1 MRRTIRAV
9 AKDGRGTCGIVEVP
23 VPSPGR
29 GEVLIRVRAASVNHA
44 DWAGGASLHPGEP
57 GRRRSVMCSDVAGVV
72 EGCGAGVTG
81 FKPGD
86 KVCAVAVGLKGALA
100 EYAVAKQS
108 WCAHKP
114 QGLSWELAAAAPSA
128 GVTALAAVEKAGGAG
143 AGDPGGAGAAGA
155 SDPGGDGAGD
165 LLVVGASGGVGQFAL
180 ALAAPCAAAVD
191 AVCSSRA
198 AADATRLGAR
208 HAYDYHHG
216 LRAVKDAY
224 DSVLAVNGVYPS
236 DDYLRLIKPGG
247 SLVLVGFDSLRPS
260 VLLAPAKGAKL
271 RVALFFSAIGK
282 GGLQRACDLLAAA
295 SETPT
300 LEVVPGLAAG
310 VDRLARLATD
320 HPRGKLV
327 ITVE

>member
-1 MRRTIRAV
+1 MRRTMRAV

-44 DWAGGASLHPGEP
+44 DWTGGASLHPGEP
-57 GRRRSVMCSDVAGVV
+57 GGRRSVMCSDVAGVV
-72 EGCGAGVTG
+72 EGCGDGVTG

-114 QGLSWELAAAAPSA
+114 QGLSWELAAAVPSA
-128 GVTALAAVEKAGGAG
+128 GVTALAAVEKAGA
-143 AGDPGGAGAAGA
+143 AGAGAAGA

-180 ALAAPCAAAVD
+180 ALAAPRAAAVD
-191 AVCSSRA
+191 AVCAGRA
-198 AADATRLGAR
+198 AADAMRLGAR
-208 HAYDYHHG
+208 HAYDYRHG
-216 LRAVKDAY
+216 LRAVKGTY
-224 DSVLAVNGVYPS
+224 DSVLAVNGVYPL

-282 GGLQRACDLLAAA
+282 GGLQRVCDLLATA

-327 ITVE
+327 ITVK

>member
-1 MRRTIRAV
+1 MRRTMRAV

-44 DWAGGASLHPGEP
+44 DWTGGASLRPGEP

-86 KVCAVAVGLKGALA
+86 MVCAVAVGLKGALA

-114 QGLSWELAAAAPSA
+114 QGLSWELAAAVPSA

-143 AGDPGGAGAAGA
+143 AGDPGGAV
-155 SDPGGDGAGD
+155 AGD

-180 ALAAPCAAAVD
+180 ALAAPRAAAVD
-191 AVCSSRA
+191 AVCAGRA
-198 AADATRLGAR
+198 AADAMRLGAR
-208 HAYDYHHG
+208 HAYDYRHG
-216 LRAVKDAY
+216 LRAVKGTY
-224 DSVLAVNGVYPS
+224 DSVLAVNGVYPL
-236 DDYLRLIKPGG
+236 DDYLRLIKPAG

-282 GGLQRACDLLAAA
+282 GGLQRVCDLLATA

-327 ITVE
+327 ITVK

>member
-1 MRRTIRAV
+1 MRRTMRAV
-9 AKDGRGTCGIVEVP
+9 AKDGRGACGIVEVP

-44 DWAGGASLHPGEP
+44 DWAGGATLHPGEP

-114 QGLSWELAAAAPSA
+114 QGLSWELAAAVPSA

-143 AGDPGGAGAAGA
+143 DGDV
-155 SDPGGDGAGD
+155 
-165 LLVVGASGGVGQFAL
+165 LVVGASGGVGQFAL
-180 ALAAPCAAAVD
+180 ALAAPRAAAVD
-191 AVCSSRA
+191 AVCGSKA
-198 AADATRLGAR
+198 VADAQRLGAR
-208 HAYDYHHG
+208 YAYDYHHG
-216 LRAVKDAY
+216 LRAVQGTY
-224 DSVLAVNGVYPS
+224 DSVLAVNGVYPL

-247 SLVLVGFDSLRPS
+247 SLVLVGLDSLRPS
-260 VLLAPAKGAKL
+260 VLLAPAKGARL

-295 SETPT
+295 SEAPT

>member
-1 MRRTIRAV
+1 MRRTMRAV
-9 AKDGRGTCGIVEVP
+9 AKDGREACGIVEVP

-44 DWAGGASLHPGEP
+44 DWTGGATLHPGEP

-72 EGCGAGVTG
+72 EGCGDGVTG
-81 FKPGD
+81 FEPGD
-86 KVCAVAVGLKGALA
+86 EVCAATVGLKGGLA
-100 EYAVAKQS
+100 EYAVAKES

-114 QGLSWELAAAAPSA
+114 QRLSWELAAAVPSA
-128 GVTALAAVEKAGGAG
+128 GVTALAAVEKAGGADAG
-143 AGDPGGAGAAGA
+143 AGDV
-155 SDPGGDGAGD
+155 
-165 LLVVGASGGVGQFAL
+165 LVVGASGGVGQFAL
-180 ALAAPCAAAVD
+180 ALAGQRAAAVD
-191 AVCSSRA
+191 AVCGSRG

-208 HAYDYHHG
+208 HAYDYHQG
-216 LRAVKDAY
+216 LRAVQSTY
-224 DSVLAVNGVYPS
+224 DSVLAVNGVYPL

-247 SLVLVGFDSLRPS
+247 SLVLVGLDSLRPS
-260 VLLAPAKGAKL
+260 VLLAPAKGARL

-282 GGLQRACDLLAAA
+282 GGLQRACDLLATAG
-295 SETPT
+295 ETPT

-310 VDRLARLATD
+310 VDRLARLAAD

>member
-1 MRRTIRAV
+1 MRRTMRAV
-9 AKDGRGTCGIVEVP
+9 AKDGREACGIVEVP

-44 DWAGGASLHPGEP
+44 DWTGGATLHPGEP

-114 QGLSWELAAAAPSA
+114 QGLSWELAAAVPSA
-128 GVTALAAVEKAGGAG
+128 GVTALVAVEKAGGA
-143 AGDPGGAGAAGA
+143 GAGAAGA

-180 ALAAPCAAAVD
+180 ALAAPRAAAVD
-191 AVCSSRA
+191 AVCAGRA
-198 AADATRLGAR
+198 AADAMRLGAR
-208 HAYDYHHG
+208 HAYDYRHG
-216 LRAVKDAY
+216 LRAVKGTY
-224 DSVLAVNGVYPS
+224 DSVLAVNGVYPL

-271 RVALFFSAIGK
+271 RAALFFSAIGK
-282 GGLQRACDLLAAA
+282 GGLQRVCDLLATA

-327 ITVE
+327 ITVK

>member
-1 MRRTIRAV
+1 MRRTMRAV

-44 DWAGGASLHPGEP
+44 DWTGGATLHPGEP

-100 EYAVAKQS
+100 EYAVAKES
-108 WCAHKP
+108 WCAHKL
-114 QGLSWELAAAAPSA
+114 QGLSWELAAAVPSA
-128 GVTALAAVEKAGGAG
+128 GVTALAAVEKAGGADAG
-143 AGDPGGAGAAGA
+143 AGDV
-155 SDPGGDGAGD
+155 
-165 LLVVGASGGVGQFAL
+165 LVVGASGGVGQFAL
-180 ALAAPCAAAVD
+180 TLAGQRAAAVD
-191 AVCSSRA
+191 AVCGSRG

-208 HAYDYHHG
+208 HAYDYHQG
-216 LRAVKDAY
+216 LRAVQGTY
-224 DSVLAVNGVYPS
+224 DSVLAVNGVYQV

-247 SLVLVGFDSLRPS
+247 SLVLVGLDSLRPS
-260 VLLAPAKGAKL
+260 VLVAPTKGVKL

-282 GGLQRACDLLAAA
+282 GGLQKVCDLLATAG
-295 SETPT
+295 ETPT
-300 LEVVPGLAAG
+300 LEVVSGLAAG

>member
-114 QGLSWELAAAAPSA
+114 QGLSWELAAAVPSA
-128 GVTALAAVEKAGGAG
+128 GVTALAAVEKAVGAVAG
-143 AGDPGGAGAAGA
+143 TGDPGGAGGGAAV
-155 SDPGGDGAGD
+155 AGD
-165 LLVVGASGGVGQFAL
+165 VLVVGASGGVGQFAL
-180 ALAAPCAAAVD
+180 TLAGQRAAAVD
-191 AVCSSRA
+191 AVCGSRG

-208 HAYDYHHG
+208 HAYDYHQG
-216 LRAVKDAY
+216 LRAVQGTY
-224 DSVLAVNGVYPS
+224 DSVLAVNGVYPL

-247 SLVLVGFDSLRPS
+247 SLVLVGLDSLRPS

-282 GGLQRACDLLAAA
+282 GGLQRACDLLATD

-310 VDRLARLATD
+310 IDRLARLAAD

>member
-1 MRRTIRAV
+1 MRRTMRAV
-9 AKDGRGTCGIVEVP
+9 AKDGRGACGIVEVP

-44 DWAGGASLHPGEP
+44 DWAGGATLRPGEP
-57 GRRRSVMCSDVAGVV
+57 SRRRSVMCSDVAGVV

-81 FKPGD
+81 FRPGD
-86 KVCAVAVGLKGALA
+86 EVCAATVGLKGALA
-100 EYAVAKQS
+100 EYAVAKES
-108 WCAHKP
+108 WCARKP
-114 QGLSWELAAAAPSA
+114 QGLSWELAAAVPSA
-128 GVTALAAVEKAGGAG
+128 GVTALAAVEKVGGAGDG
-143 AGDPGGAGAAGA
+143 AGDPGG
-155 SDPGGDGAGD
+155 DGAV
-165 LLVVGASGGVGQFAL
+165 LVVGASGGVGQFAL
-180 ALAAPCAAAVD
+180 ALAAPRAAAVD

-216 LRAVKDAY
+216 LRAVQGTY

-247 SLVLVGFDSLRPS
+247 SLVLVGLDSLRPS

-282 GGLQRACDLLAAA
+282 GGLQRACDLLATA

-320 HPRGKLV
+320 NPRGKLV

>member
-1 MRRTIRAV
+1 MRRTMWAV

-44 DWAGGASLHPGEP
+44 DWTGGASLHPGEP
-57 GRRRSVMCSDVAGVV
+57 GGRRSVMCSDVAGVV

-86 KVCAVAVGLKGALA
+86 EVCAVAVGLKGALA

-114 QGLSWELAAAAPSA
+114 QGLSWELAAAVPSA
-128 GVTALAAVEKAGGAG
+128 GVTALAAVEKAGAAV
-143 AGDPGGAGAAGA
+143 AGDGAA
-155 SDPGGDGAGD
+155 GAGD

-180 ALAAPCAAAVD
+180 ALAAPRAAAVD
-191 AVCSSRA
+191 AVCSGRA

-216 LRAVKDAY
+216 LRAVKGAY
-224 DSVLAVNGVYPS
+224 DSVLAVNGVYPL

-247 SLVLVGFDSLRPS
+247 SLVLVGLDSLQPS

-327 ITVE
+327 ITVK

>member
-1 MRRTIRAV
+1 MRRTMRAV
-9 AKDGRGTCGIVEVP
+9 AKDGRGACGIVEVP

-100 EYAVAKQS
+100 EYAVAKES
-108 WCAHKP
+108 WCARKP
-114 QGLSWELAAAAPSA
+114 QGLSWELAAAVPSA
-128 GVTALAAVEKAGGAG
+128 GVTALAAVEKAGRAG
-143 AGDPGGAGAAGA
+143 GGAAVA
-155 SDPGGDGAGD
+155 SD

-180 ALAAPCAAAVD
+180 ALAGQRAAVD
-191 AVCSSRA
+191 AVCGSRA
-198 AADATRLGAR
+198 VADAARLGAR
-208 HAYDYHHG
+208 HAYDYHQG
-216 LRAVKDAY
+216 LRAVQGTY
-224 DSVLAVNGVYPS
+224 DSVLAVNGVYQV

-247 SLVLVGFDSLRPS
+247 SLVLVGLDSLRPS

-282 GGLQRACDLLAAA
+282 GGLQRACDLLATA

-310 VDRLARLATD
+310 VDRLARLAAD

>member
-1 MRRTIRAV
+1 MRRTMRAV
-9 AKDGRGTCGIVEVP
+9 AKDGRGVCGIVEVP

-29 GEVLIRVRAASVNHA
+29 GEVLIRVRTASVNHA
-44 DWAGGASLHPGEP
+44 DWAGGVALHPGEP
-57 GRRRSVMCSDVAGVV
+57 GGRRSVMCSDVAGVV

-86 KVCAVAVGLKGALA
+86 EVCAVAVGLKGALA
-100 EYAVAKQS
+100 EYAVAKES
-108 WCAHKP
+108 WCAHRP
-114 QGLSWELAAAAPSA
+114 QGLSWELAAAVPSA
-128 GVTALAAVEKAGGAG
+128 GVTALAAVEKAGRAG
-143 AGDPGGAGAAGA
+143 GGAAV
-155 SDPGGDGAGD
+155 AGD

-180 ALAAPCAAAVD
+180 ALAAPRAAAVD
-191 AVCSSRA
+191 AVCGSKA
-198 AADATRLGAR
+198 VADAQRLGAR
-208 HAYDYHHG
+208 YAYDYHHG
-216 LRAVKDAY
+216 LRAVQGTY
-224 DSVLAVNGVYPS
+224 DSVLAVNGVYPL

-247 SLVLVGFDSLRPS
+247 SLVLVGLDSLRPS

-282 GGLQRACDLLAAA
+282 GGLQRACDLLATA
-295 SETPT
+295 SETPA

>member
-44 DWAGGASLHPGEP
+44 DWAGGATLHPGEP

-86 KVCAVAVGLKGALA
+86 MVCAVAVGLKGALA
-100 EYAVAKQS
+100 EYAVAKES

-114 QGLSWELAAAAPSA
+114 QGLSWELAAAVPSA

-143 AGDPGGAGAAGA
+143 DGAAV
-155 SDPGGDGAGD
+155 AGD

-216 LRAVKDAY
+216 LRAVKGAY
-224 DSVLAVNGVYPS
+224 DSVLAVNGVYPL

-282 GGLQRACDLLAAA
+282 GGLQRVCDLLATA

-327 ITVE
+327 ITVK

>member
-1 MRRTIRAV
+1 MRRTMRAV

-29 GEVLIRVRAASVNHA
+29 GEVLIRVRAVSVNHA
-44 DWAGGASLHPGEP
+44 DWTGGATLHPGEP

-114 QGLSWELAAAAPSA
+114 QGLSWELAAAVPSA
-128 GVTALAAVEKAGGAG
+128 GVTALAAVEKAGAAVAG
-143 AGDPGGAGAAGA
+143 AG
-155 SDPGGDGAGD
+155 DPGGDGAGD

-180 ALAAPCAAAVD
+180 ALAAPRAAAVD
-191 AVCSSRA
+191 AVCAGRA
-198 AADATRLGAR
+198 AADAMRLGAR

-216 LRAVKDAY
+216 LRAVKGAY
-224 DSVLAVNGVYPS
+224 DSVLAVNGVYPL

-247 SLVLVGFDSLRPS
+247 SLVLVGLDSLRPS

>member
-1 MRRTIRAV
+1 MRRTMRAV
-9 AKDGRGTCGIVEVP
+9 AKDGRGVCGIVEVP

-44 DWAGGASLHPGEP
+44 DWAGGATLHPGEP

-114 QGLSWELAAAAPSA
+114 QGLSWELAAAVPSA
-128 GVTALAAVEKAGGAG
+128 GVTALAAVEKAGGADAG
-143 AGDPGGAGAAGA
+143 AGDV
-155 SDPGGDGAGD
+155 
-165 LLVVGASGGVGQFAL
+165 LVVGASGGVGQFAL
-180 ALAAPCAAAVD
+180 TLAGQRAAAVD
-191 AVCSSRA
+191 AVCGSRG

-208 HAYDYHHG
+208 HAYDYHQG
-216 LRAVKDAY
+216 LRAVQGTY
-224 DSVLAVNGVYPS
+224 DSVLAVNGVYQV

-247 SLVLVGFDSLRPS
+247 SLVLVGLDSLRPS
-260 VLLAPAKGAKL
+260 VLLAPAKGARL

-282 GGLQRACDLLAAA
+282 GGLQRACDLLATA

-310 VDRLARLATD
+310 IDRLARLAAD

>member
-1 MRRTIRAV
+1 MRRTMRAV
-9 AKDGRGTCGIVEVP
+9 AKDGRGACGIVEVP
-23 VPSPGR
+23 APSPGR

-72 EGCGAGVTG
+72 EGCGAGVIG

-86 KVCAVAVGLKGALA
+86 EVCAVAVGLKGALA
-100 EYAVAKQS
+100 EYAVAKES
-108 WCAHKP
+108 WCARKP
-114 QGLSWELAAAAPSA
+114 QGLSWELAAAVPSA
-128 GVTALAAVEKAGGAG
+128 GVTALAAVEKVGGAV
-143 AGDPGGAGAAGA
+143 AGDV
-155 SDPGGDGAGD
+155 
-165 LLVVGASGGVGQFAL
+165 LVVGASGGVGQFAL
-180 ALAAPCAAAVD
+180 ALAAPRAAAVD
-191 AVCSSRA
+191 AVCAGRA

-216 LRAVKDAY
+216 LRAVQGTY
-224 DSVLAVNGVYPS
+224 DSVLAVNGVYPL

-247 SLVLVGFDSLRPS
+247 SLVLVGLDSLRPS

-282 GGLQRACDLLAAA
+282 GGLQRACDLLATA

-300 LEVVPGLAAG
+300 LEVVPDLAAG

>member
-1 MRRTIRAV
+1 MPRSMRAV
-9 AKDGRGTCGIVEVP
+9 AKDGRGACGIVEVP

-100 EYAVAKQS
+100 EYAVAKES
-108 WCAHKP
+108 WCAHRP
-114 QGLSWELAAAAPSA
+114 QGLSWELAAAVPSA
-128 GVTALAAVEKAGGAG
+128 GVTALAAVEKAGRAG
-143 AGDPGGAGAAGA
+143 GGAAV
-155 SDPGGDGAGD
+155 AGD

-180 ALAAPCAAAVD
+180 ALAGQRAAAVD
-191 AVCSSRA
+191 AVCGSKA
-198 AADATRLGAR
+198 VADAQRLGAR
-208 HAYDYHHG
+208 YAYDYHHG
-216 LRAVKDAY
+216 LRAVQGTY
-224 DSVLAVNGVYPS
+224 DSVLAVNGVYPL

-247 SLVLVGFDSLRPS
+247 SLVLVGLDSLRPS

-295 SETPT
+295 SEAPT

>member
-1 MRRTIRAV
+1 MRRTMRAV
-9 AKDGRGTCGIVEVP
+9 AKDGRGACGIVEVP

-44 DWAGGASLHPGEP
+44 DWAGGASLRPGEP
-57 GRRRSVMCSDVAGVV
+57 GGRRSVMCSDVAGVV
-72 EGCGAGVTG
+72 EGCGADVTG
-81 FKPGD
+81 FRPGD
-86 KVCAVAVGLKGALA
+86 EVCAVAVGLKGALA
-100 EYAVAKQS
+100 EYAVAKES
-108 WCAHKP
+108 WCARKP
-114 QGLSWELAAAAPSA
+114 QGLSWELAAAVPSA
-128 GVTALAAVEKAGGAG
+128 GVTALAAVEKAGR
-143 AGDPGGAGAAGA
+143 PGGAAAVGAGA
-155 SDPGGDGAGD
+155 SDDAGD
-165 LLVVGASGGVGQFAL
+165 LLIVGASGGVGQFAL
-180 ALAAPCAAAVD
+180 ALAGQRAAAVD
-191 AVCSSRA
+191 AVCGSRG

-208 HAYDYHHG
+208 HAYDYHQG
-216 LRAVKDAY
+216 LRAVQGTY
-224 DSVLAVNGVYPS
+224 DSVLAVNGVYQV

-247 SLVLVGFDSLRPS
+247 SLVLVGLDSLRPS

-282 GGLQRACDLLAAA
+282 GGLQRVCDLLATA

>member
-1 MRRTIRAV
+1 MPRSMRAV

-44 DWAGGASLHPGEP
+44 DWTGGASLHPGEP
-57 GRRRSVMCSDVAGVV
+57 GGRRSVMCSDVAGVV
-72 EGCGAGVTG
+72 EGCGDGVTG

-86 KVCAVAVGLKGALA
+86 EVCAVAVGLKGALA
-100 EYAVAKQS
+100 EYAVAKES
-108 WCAHKP
+108 WCAHRP
-114 QGLSWELAAAAPSA
+114 QGLSWELAAAVPSA
-128 GVTALAAVEKAGGAG
+128 GVTALAAVEKADGAVAG
-143 AGDPGGAGAAGA
+143 AGDPAG
-155 SDPGGDGAGD
+155 DGD

-180 ALAAPCAAAVD
+180 ALAAPRAAAVD
-191 AVCSSRA
+191 AVCGSKA
-198 AADATRLGAR
+198 VADATRLGAR
-208 HAYDYHHG
+208 RAYDYHHG
-216 LRAVKDAY
+216 LRAVQGTY
-224 DSVLAVNGVYPS
+224 DSVLAVNGVYPL

-295 SETPT
+295 SEAPT
-300 LEVVPGLAAG
+300 LEVVPGLAVG

-320 HPRGKLV
+320 RPRGKLV

>member
-1 MRRTIRAV
+1 MRRTMRAV

-44 DWAGGASLHPGEP
+44 DWAGGATLHPGEP

-81 FKPGD
+81 FRPGD
-86 KVCAVAVGLKGALA
+86 EVCAVAVGLKGALA
-100 EYAVAKQS
+100 EYAVAKES
-108 WCAHKP
+108 WCARKP
-114 QGLSWELAAAAPSA
+114 QGLSWELAAAVPSA
-128 GVTALAAVEKAGGAG
+128 GVTALAAVEKAGRAG
-143 AGDPGGAGAAGA
+143 GGAAV
-155 SDPGGDGAGD
+155 AGD

-180 ALAAPCAAAVD
+180 ALAAPRAAAVD
-191 AVCSSRA
+191 AVCAGRA
-198 AADATRLGAR
+198 VADATRLGAR
-208 HAYDYHHG
+208 RAYDYHHG
-216 LRAVKDAY
+216 LRAVQGTY
-224 DSVLAVNGVYPS
+224 DSVLAVNGVYPP

-247 SLVLVGFDSLRPS
+247 SLVLVGLDSLRPS

-282 GGLQRACDLLAAA
+282 GGLQRACDLLATA

>member
-1 MRRTIRAV
+1 MRRTMRAV

-44 DWAGGASLHPGEP
+44 DWTGGASLRPGEP

-114 QGLSWELAAAAPSA
+114 QGLSWELAAAVPSA

-143 AGDPGGAGAAGA
+143 DGAGDPGG
-155 SDPGGDGAGD
+155 DGDV
-165 LLVVGASGGVGQFAL
+165 LVVGASGGVGQFAL
-180 ALAAPCAAAVD
+180 ALAGQRAAAVD
-191 AVCSSRA
+191 AVCAGRA
-198 AADATRLGAR
+198 VADATRLGAR
-208 HAYDYHHG
+208 RAYDYHHG
-216 LRAVKDAY
+216 LRAVQGTY
-224 DSVLAVNGVYPS
+224 DSVLAVNGVYPP

-247 SLVLVGFDSLRPS
+247 SLVLVGLDSLRPS
-260 VLLAPAKGAKL
+260 VLLAPAKGARL

-295 SETPT
+295 SEAPT

>member
-1 MRRTIRAV
+1 MRRTMRAV

-44 DWAGGASLHPGEP
+44 DWTGGASLHPGEP

-100 EYAVAKQS
+100 EYAVAKES

-114 QGLSWELAAAAPSA
+114 QGLSWELAAAVPSA

-143 AGDPGGAGAAGA
+143 GGAAV
-155 SDPGGDGAGD
+155 AGD

-180 ALAAPCAAAVD
+180 ALAAPRAAAVD
-191 AVCSSRA
+191 AVCGSKA
-198 AADATRLGAR
+198 VADAQRLGAR
-208 HAYDYHHG
+208 YAYDYHHG
-216 LRAVKDAY
+216 LRAVQGTY
-224 DSVLAVNGVYPS
+224 DSVLAVNGVYPL

-247 SLVLVGFDSLRPS
+247 SLVLVGLDSLRPS
-260 VLLAPAKGAKL
+260 VLLAPAKGARL

-282 GGLQRACDLLAAA
+282 GGLQRACDLLATA
-295 SETPT
+295 SETPA

>member
-114 QGLSWELAAAAPSA
+114 QGLSWELAAAVPSA

-143 AGDPGGAGAAGA
+143 
-155 SDPGGDGAGD
+155 DGAV
-165 LLVVGASGGVGQFAL
+165 LVVGASGGVGQFAL
-180 ALAAPCAAAVD
+180 ALAAPRAAAVD

-216 LRAVKDAY
+216 LRAVQGTY

-247 SLVLVGFDSLRPS
+247 SLVLVGLDSLRPS
-260 VLLAPAKGAKL
+260 VLLAPAKGARL

-282 GGLQRACDLLAAA
+282 GGLQRACDLLATA

-300 LEVVPGLAAG
+300 LEVVPDLAAG

>member
-1 MRRTIRAV
+1 MRRTMRAV

-44 DWAGGASLHPGEP
+44 DWAGGATLHPGEP

-81 FKPGD
+81 FRPGD
-86 KVCAVAVGLKGALA
+86 EVCAATVGLKGALA
-100 EYAVAKQS
+100 EYAVAKES
-108 WCAHKP
+108 WCARKP
-114 QGLSWELAAAAPSA
+114 QGLSWELAAAVPSA
-128 GVTALAAVEKAGGAG
+128 GVTALAAVEKVGRAGDG
-143 AGDPGGAGAAGA
+143 AGDPGRAVGGAAV
-155 SDPGGDGAGD
+155 AGD

-180 ALAAPCAAAVD
+180 ALAGQRAAVD
-191 AVCSSRA
+191 AVCGSRA
-198 AADATRLGAR
+198 VADAARLGAR
-208 HAYDYHHG
+208 HAYDYHDG
-216 LRAVKDAY
+216 LRAVQGTY
-224 DSVLAVNGVYPS
+224 DSVLAVNGVYPL

-247 SLVLVGFDSLRPS
+247 SLVLVGLDSLRPS

-282 GGLQRACDLLAAA
+282 GGLQRACDLLATA

-327 ITVE
+327 ITVK

>member
-1 MRRTIRAV
+1 MRRTMRAV

-44 DWAGGASLHPGEP
+44 DWTGGASLRPGEP

-114 QGLSWELAAAAPSA
+114 QGLSWELAAAVPSA
-128 GVTALAAVEKAGGAG
+128 GVTALAAVEKADGAVAG
-143 AGDPGGAGAAGA
+143 AGDPGGAGAGA
-155 SDPGGDGAGD
+155 AVAGD

-180 ALAAPCAAAVD
+180 ALAGQRAAVD
-191 AVCSSRA
+191 AVCGSRA
-198 AADATRLGAR
+198 VADAQRLGAR
-208 HAYDYHHG
+208 YAYDYHHG
-216 LRAVKDAY
+216 LRAVQGAY
-224 DSVLAVNGVYPS
+224 DSVLAVNGVYPL

-271 RVALFFSAIGK
+271 RVALFFSAISK
-282 GGLQRACDLLAAA
+282 GGLQRVCDLLAAA
-295 SETPT
+295 SEVPT
-300 LEVVPGLAAG
+300 LEVVPGLAVG

-320 HPRGKLV
+320 RPRGKLV

>member
-1 MRRTIRAV
+1 MRRTMRAV

-100 EYAVAKQS
+100 EYAVAKES
-108 WCAHKP
+108 WCAHRP
-114 QGLSWELAAAAPSA
+114 QGLSWELAAAVPSA
-128 GVTALAAVEKAGGAG
+128 GVTALAAVEKAGRAG
-143 AGDPGGAGAAGA
+143 GGAAV
-155 SDPGGDGAGD
+155 AGD

-180 ALAAPCAAAVD
+180 ALAGQRAAAVD
-191 AVCSSRA
+191 AVCGSKA
-198 AADATRLGAR
+198 VADAQRLGAR
-208 HAYDYHHG
+208 YAYDYHHG
-216 LRAVKDAY
+216 LRAVQGAY
-224 DSVLAVNGVYPS
+224 DSVLAVNGVYPL

-247 SLVLVGFDSLRPS
+247 SLVLVGLDSLRPS

-271 RVALFFSAIGK
+271 RVALFFSAISK
-282 GGLQRACDLLAAA
+282 GGLQRVCDLLSAA
-295 SETPT
+295 SEVPT
-300 LEVVPGLAAG
+300 LEVVPGLAVG

-320 HPRGKLV
+320 RPRGKLV
-327 ITVE
+327 VTVE

>member
-1 MRRTIRAV
+1 MRRAMRAV

-44 DWAGGASLHPGEP
+44 DWTGGASLRPGEP

-114 QGLSWELAAAAPSA
+114 QGLSWELAAAVPSA

-143 AGDPGGAGAAGA
+143 GAVAGDV
-155 SDPGGDGAGD
+155 
-165 LLVVGASGGVGQFAL
+165 LVVGASGGVGQFAL

-216 LRAVKDAY
+216 LRAVKGAY
-224 DSVLAVNGVYPS
+224 DSVLAVNGVYPL

-327 ITVE
+327 ITVK

>member
-1 MRRTIRAV
+1 MRRAMRAV

-44 DWAGGASLHPGEP
+44 DWTGGATLRPGEP

-114 QGLSWELAAAAPSA
+114 QGLSWELAAAVPSA

-143 AGDPGGAGAAGA
+143 GAVAGDV
-155 SDPGGDGAGD
+155 
-165 LLVVGASGGVGQFAL
+165 LVVGASGGVGQFAL

-216 LRAVKDAY
+216 LRAVKGAY
-224 DSVLAVNGVYPS
+224 DSVLAVNGVYPL

-327 ITVE
+327 ITVK

>member
-1 MRRTIRAV
+1 MRRTMRAV
-9 AKDGRGTCGIVEVP
+9 AKDGRGACGIVEVP

-44 DWAGGASLHPGEP
+44 DWAGGATLHPGEP

-86 KVCAVAVGLKGALA
+86 EVCAATVGLKGALA
-100 EYAVAKQS
+100 EYAVAKES
-108 WCAHKP
+108 WCARKP
-114 QGLSWELAAAAPSA
+114 QGLSWELAAAVPSA

-143 AGDPGGAGAAGA
+143 DGAGDPGG
-155 SDPGGDGAGD
+155 DGDV
-165 LLVVGASGGVGQFAL
+165 LVVGASGGVGQFAL
-180 ALAAPCAAAVD
+180 ALAGQRAAAVD
-191 AVCSSRA
+191 AVCAGRA
-198 AADATRLGAR
+198 VADATRLGAR
-208 HAYDYHHG
+208 RAYDYHHG
-216 LRAVKDAY
+216 LRAVQGTY
-224 DSVLAVNGVYPS
+224 DSVLAVNGVYPP

-247 SLVLVGFDSLRPS
+247 SLVLVGLDSLRPS

-282 GGLQRACDLLAAA
+282 GGLQRVCDLLATA

>member
-1 MRRTIRAV
+1 MRRTMRAV

-100 EYAVAKQS
+100 EYAVAKES

-114 QGLSWELAAAAPSA
+114 QGLSWELAAAVPSA
-128 GVTALAAVEKAGGAG
+128 GVTALAAVEKAG
-143 AGDPGGAGAAGA
+143 AAG
-155 SDPGGDGAGD
+155 GGAGD

-180 ALAAPCAAAVD
+180 ALAAPRAAAVD
-191 AVCSSRA
+191 AVCAGRA
-198 AADATRLGAR
+198 AADAMRLGAR
-208 HAYDYHHG
+208 HAYDYRHG
-216 LRAVKDAY
+216 LRAVKGTY
-224 DSVLAVNGVYPS
+224 DSVLAVNGVYPL

-247 SLVLVGFDSLRPS
+247 SLVLVGLDSLRPS

-282 GGLQRACDLLAAA
+282 GGLQRACDLLATA

-327 ITVE
+327 ITVK

>member
-1 MRRTIRAV
+1 MRRTMRAV
-9 AKDGRGTCGIVEVP
+9 AKDGRGACGIVEVP

-114 QGLSWELAAAAPSA
+114 QGLSWELAAAVPSA

-143 AGDPGGAGAAGA
+143 
-155 SDPGGDGAGD
+155 DGAV
-165 LLVVGASGGVGQFAL
+165 LVVGASGGVGQFAL
-180 ALAAPCAAAVD
+180 ALAAPRAAAVD

-216 LRAVKDAY
+216 LRAVQGTY

-247 SLVLVGFDSLRPS
+247 SLVLVGLDSLRPS

-282 GGLQRACDLLAAA
+282 GGLQRVCDLLAAA

>member
-1 MRRTIRAV
+1 MRRTMRAV

-81 FKPGD
+81 FRPGD
-86 KVCAVAVGLKGALA
+86 EVCAATVGLKGALA
-100 EYAVAKQS
+100 EYAVAKES
-108 WCAHKP
+108 WCAHRP
-114 QGLSWELAAAAPSA
+114 QGLSWELAAAVPSA
-128 GVTALAAVEKAGGAG
+128 GVTALAAVEKAGRAG
-143 AGDPGGAGAAGA
+143 GGAAV
-155 SDPGGDGAGD
+155 AGD

-180 ALAAPCAAAVD
+180 ALAAPRAAAVD
-191 AVCSSRA
+191 AVCGSKA
-198 AADATRLGAR
+198 VADAQRLGAR
-208 HAYDYHHG
+208 YAYDYHHG
-216 LRAVKDAY
+216 LRAVQGAY
-224 DSVLAVNGVYPS
+224 DSVLAVNGVYPL

-247 SLVLVGFDSLRPS
+247 SLVLVGLDSLRPS

-295 SETPT
+295 SETPA

-310 VDRLARLATD
+310 VDRLARLAAD
-320 HPRGKLV
+320 RPRGKLV
-327 ITVE
+327 VTVE

>member
-1 MRRTIRAV
+1 MRRTMRAV

-100 EYAVAKQS
+100 EYAVAKES

-114 QGLSWELAAAAPSA
+114 QGLSWELAAAVPSA

-143 AGDPGGAGAAGA
+143 AGAGDPGAAV
-155 SDPGGDGAGD
+155 AGD
-165 LLVVGASGGVGQFAL
+165 VLVVGASGGVGQFAL
-180 ALAAPCAAAVD
+180 ALAAPRAAAVD
-191 AVCSSRA
+191 AVCAGRA
-198 AADATRLGAR
+198 AADAMRLGAR
-208 HAYDYHHG
+208 HAYDYRHG
-216 LRAVKDAY
+216 LRAVKGTY
-224 DSVLAVNGVYPS
+224 DSVLAVNGVYPL

-247 SLVLVGFDSLRPS
+247 SLVLVGLDSLRPS

-282 GGLQRACDLLAAA
+282 GGLQRACDLLATD

-300 LEVVPGLAAG
+300 LEVVPGLAASI
-310 VDRLARLATD
+310 DRLARLAAD

>member
-1 MRRTIRAV
+1 MPRSMRAV

-23 VPSPGR
+23 VPSPGH

-44 DWAGGASLHPGEP
+44 DWTGGASLHPGEP
-57 GRRRSVMCSDVAGVV
+57 GGRRSVMCSDVAGVV
-72 EGCGAGVTG
+72 EGCGDGVTG

-86 KVCAVAVGLKGALA
+86 EVCAVAVGLKGALA
-100 EYAVAKQS
+100 EYAVAKES
-108 WCAHKP
+108 WCAHRP
-114 QGLSWELAAAAPSA
+114 QGLSWELAAAVPSA
-128 GVTALAAVEKAGGAG
+128 GVTALAAVEKADGAV
-143 AGDPGGAGAAGA
+143 
-155 SDPGGDGAGD
+155 AGD

-180 ALAAPCAAAVD
+180 ALAGQRAAAVD
-191 AVCSSRA
+191 AVCGSRG

-208 HAYDYHHG
+208 HAYDYHQG
-216 LRAVKDAY
+216 LRAVQGTY
-224 DSVLAVNGVYPS
+224 DSVLAVNGVYQV

-247 SLVLVGFDSLRPS
+247 SLVLVGLDSLRPS

-282 GGLQRACDLLAAA
+282 GGLQRACDLLATA

-310 VDRLARLATD
+310 IDRLARLAAD

>member
-1 MRRTIRAV
+1 MRRTMRAV

-72 EGCGAGVTG
+72 EGCGSGVTG

-114 QGLSWELAAAAPSA
+114 QGLSWELAAAVPSA
-128 GVTALAAVEKAGGAG
+128 GVTALAAVEKAGAAVAG
-143 AGDPGGAGAAGA
+143 AG
-155 SDPGGDGAGD
+155 DPGGDGAGD

-180 ALAAPCAAAVD
+180 ALAAPRAAAVD
-191 AVCSSRA
+191 AVCGSKA
-198 AADATRLGAR
+198 VADATRLGAR
-208 HAYDYHHG
+208 HAYDYRHG
-216 LRAVKDAY
+216 LRVVKGTY
-224 DSVLAVNGVYPS
+224 DSVLAVNGVYPL

-327 ITVE
+327 ITVK

>member
-1 MRRTIRAV
+1 MRRTMRAV
-9 AKDGRGTCGIVEVP
+9 AKDGRGVCGIVEVP

-29 GEVLIRVRAASVNHA
+29 GEVLIRVRTASVNHA
-44 DWAGGASLHPGEP
+44 DWAGGVALHPGEP
-57 GRRRSVMCSDVAGVV
+57 GGRRSVMCSDVAGVV

-86 KVCAVAVGLKGALA
+86 EVCAVAVGLKGALA
-100 EYAVAKQS
+100 EYAVAKES
-108 WCAHKP
+108 WCAHRP
-114 QGLSWELAAAAPSA
+114 QGLSWELAAAVPSA
-128 GVTALAAVEKAGGAG
+128 GVTALAAVEKAGRAG
-143 AGDPGGAGAAGA
+143 GGAAV
-155 SDPGGDGAGD
+155 AGD

-180 ALAAPCAAAVD
+180 ALAAPRAAAVD
-191 AVCSSRA
+191 AVCGSKA
-198 AADATRLGAR
+198 VADAQRLGAR
-208 HAYDYHHG
+208 YAYDYHHG
-216 LRAVKDAY
+216 LRAVQGTY
-224 DSVLAVNGVYPS
+224 DSVLAVNGVYPL

-247 SLVLVGFDSLRPS
+247 SLVLVGLDSLRPS

-282 GGLQRACDLLAAA
+282 GGLQRACDLLATA
-295 SETPT
+295 SETPA

-327 ITVE
+327 ITVK

>member
-1 MRRTIRAV
+1 MRRTMRAV

-44 DWAGGASLHPGEP
+44 DWTGGASLHPGEP

-72 EGCGAGVTG
+72 EGCGAGVTE

-86 KVCAVAVGLKGALA
+86 MVCAVAVGLKGALA
-100 EYAVAKQS
+100 EYAVAKES

-114 QGLSWELAAAAPSA
+114 QGLSWELAAAVPSA
-128 GVTALAAVEKAGGAG
+128 GVTALAAVEKAG
-143 AGDPGGAGAAGA
+143 AAG
-155 SDPGGDGAGD
+155 GGAGD

-180 ALAAPCAAAVD
+180 ALAAPRAAAVD
-191 AVCSSRA
+191 AVCAGRA

-216 LRAVKDAY
+216 LRAVKGTY
-224 DSVLAVNGVYPS
+224 DSVLAVNGVYPL

-247 SLVLVGFDSLRPS
+247 SLVLVGLDSLRPS

-282 GGLQRACDLLAAA
+282 GGLQRACDLLATA

-327 ITVE
+327 ITVK